1 MTKTK
6 EHRNLIKIFSLCVL
20 AITLFTLDSVAAVL
34 DRRNSQRPT
43 TSQSRMPTMSA
54 NISSQKSNTSA
65 TTTAETKTTTTQQAT
80 TKNPEP
86 EIWDQPEP
94 PVPENIIED
103 KTSQFDETLDD
114 VMSSGSDNSSDLAAK
129 IRAQR
134 SALDTADKIS
144 ATSKQ
149 MQDAAASGKNACD
162 QGLRTCMQGKCG
174 QDYSKCAGDTDTA
187 WGNKMDLCRRDLPC
201 TGHEYTIFT
210 QEIKADRDMNARIAG
225 YSAIIECGNSY
236 NKCIITECGTTFEKC
251 LGKKAGDKA
260 IQKCD
265 KIARSCT
272 KQDSGLASRMMSAF
286 GTIRQDAEKAIARDE
301 QRLYDLRDAMRSTCE
316 RLGAMFDER
325 TLDCVY
331 TVNFYAGEDN
341 TLYASKKAYAGG
353 TFNCDQNWFGVD
365 ITTFKEN
372 AMRATR
378 EQSSATSALMGAGIG
393 VGVGAIT
400 SGAIDRAIDTH
411 KAEKALKQAQKEH
424 DTEYGNDKDTDEN
437 EDSAEDNKPDA
448 AEKRCIKAK
457 GTWADGKC
465 TNAECGDKKWDDN
478 KNKCVTDKDAKKAEK
493 QLKREE
499 KKLDRSI
506 QKLQQENSELQQK
519 NNEMYES
526 RLKDA
531 ETPLEKYQIQGEQ
544 TINKPEYAKYKEEYE
559 KEQKTK
565 MTELA
570 APKLQTTLN
579 SSSNSIFENKS
590 IFKPNAQ

>member
-6 EHRNLIKIFSLCVL
+6 EHKNLNKIFSLCVL
-20 AITLFTLDSVAAVL
+20 AVTLFTLDSVAAVL

-43 TSQSRMPTMSA
+43 TSQSRMPTVSV

-65 TTTAETKTTTTQQAT
+65 TSTKEETTTQQAT
-80 TKNPEP
+80 IKSSEP
-86 EIWDQPEP
+86 EIWEQPEP

-103 KTSQFDETLDD
+103 KTSQFDETLSD
-114 VMSSGSDNSSDLAAK
+114 VMSSGADNSSDLAAK

-134 SALDTADKIS
+134 NASDTADKIS

-162 QGLRTCMQGKCG
+162 QGLRTCMQEKCG
-174 QDYSKCAGDTDTA
+174 QDYSKCAGDTDTL

-201 TGHEYTIFT
+201 TGHEYTVFT

-331 TVNFYAGEDN
+331 TINFIAGEDG

-372 AMRATR
+372 ALRATR
-378 EQSSATSALMGAGIG
+378 EQSSATSALMGAGVGI
-393 VGVGAIT
+393 GVGAIT
-400 SGAIDRAIDTH
+400 SGAIDRAIDRN
-411 KAEKALKQAQKEH
+411 KAEKALKQAQQEH
-424 DTEYGNDKDTDEN
+424 DAEYGNDKDKKNKKDKKTNKADKEK
-437 EDSAEDNKPDA
+437 ATADNKSDA
-448 AEKRCIKAK
+448 ATDTDSPSDESLISIEGIQDSMKQNPLNELNKTLK
-457 GTWADGKC
+457 EPEL
-465 TNAECGDKKWDDN
+465 NAETQKTIDEIN
-478 KNKCVTDKDAKKAEK
+478 KNSPKSVPKLTFDPLPTNLSEATGKGLGGIGAHTSATTNSKNSETARHPAEK
-493 QLKREE
+493 
-499 KKLDRSI
+499 
-506 QKLQQENSELQQK
+506 
-519 NNEMYES
+519 
-526 RLKDA
+526 
-531 ETPLEKYQIQGEQ
+531 
-544 TINKPEYAKYKEEYE
+544 
-559 KEQKTK
+559 
-565 MTELA
+565 
-570 APKLQTTLN
+570 
-579 SSSNSIFENKS
+579 
-590 IFKPNAQ
+590 